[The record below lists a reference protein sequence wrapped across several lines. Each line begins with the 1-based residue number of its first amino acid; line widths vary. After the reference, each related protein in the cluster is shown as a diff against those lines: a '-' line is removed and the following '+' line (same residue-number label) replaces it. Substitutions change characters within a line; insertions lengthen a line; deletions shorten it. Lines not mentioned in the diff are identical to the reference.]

1 MLRSGGGG
9 TRAIPLV
16 GQDRS
21 QGLRWITGERRA
33 KGVSPCYVNPR
44 SALPA
49 LGHGDQDRPTGLQQ
63 LRQSGLGQLSP
74 GAKSREQ
81 SAVTR

>member
-1 MLRSGGGG
+1 MGDWREKS
-9 TRAIPLV
+9 
-16 GQDRS
+16 
-21 QGLRWITGERRA
+21 
-33 KGVSPCYVNPR
+33 KGRVSPCYVNPR

-49 LGHGDQDRPTGLQQ
+49 LGHGDQDRPSGLQQ

-74 GAKSREQ
+74 GAKSGEQ